1 MRPMIAI
8 QPFGRTGHESTRL
21 LFGAAA
27 IGNVSQEEADQTLE
41 LIREHGIN
49 HIDTAASYGDA
60 ELRLGPLMETHR
72 DEFFL
77 ATKTGERTRA
87 KASNEIQRSLERLR
101 TDHVDLIQ
109 LHNLVDEDE
118 WRTAF
123 SAGGVLEAVVEAK
136 QDGLVRFIGVTGH
149 GVTVARQHLR
159 SLQEYPFD
167 SVLLPYNF
175 PMSRNARYVA
185 DFEELVAVCV
195 DRGVALQTIKAITRG
210 PWGDHEPTANTW
222 YEPLTDQDAIDTAV
236 AWVLGRDGVFLNTVG
251 DIHLLPKVID
261 AAERFTQRPNDEQMR
276 KLEAAF
282 GLEPLFV

>member
-1 MRPMIAI
+1 MIPI

-27 IGNVSQEEADQTLE
+27 IGNVSQEEADQTME

-60 ELRLGPLMETHR
+60 ELRLGPWMETHR
-72 DEFFL
+72 EEFFL

-123 SAGGVLEAVVEAK
+123 SAGGALEAVVEAK

-236 AWVLGRDGVFLNTVG
+236 GWVLGRDGVFLNTVG
-251 DIHLLPKVID
+251 DTHLLPKVID